1 MDGTHIVT
9 CGDDNKA
16 IVWNFITK
24 KCSSVI
30 QISQDN
36 KKPKMGG
43 ASSMSRKPASQQ
55 ARSVVWLN
63 EAVIVASNDGTV
75 SVGVTDDTTVKGEW
89 YH

>member
-1 MDGTHIVT
+1 
-9 CGDDNKA
+9 
-16 IVWNFITK
+16 
-24 KCSSVI
+24 
-30 QISQDN
+30 
-36 KKPKMGG
+36 
-43 ASSMSRKPASQQ
+43 MSRKPASQQ